1 MITLYGAP
9 TPNTNKVA
17 ILLEELAL
25 AYQTV
30 HVDLAAGEQRQ
41 DWFLALN
48 PNNKI
53 PVITDDVSGATVW
66 ESGAILIHI
75 AEHYDVEAR
84 FLPRNAIARSAVL
97 SHMFFQSASVG
108 PTLGRLNEQM
118 TAPSETRNPGMLALF
133 YQEAERLAGVFDLIL
148 ADGRPFLSGDYS
160 LSDMMHFPWLKF
172 GLERRFPA
180 MISRPKVVAWLN
192 RVADRPAV
200 TRGMARFD
208 RREDK

>member
-17 ILLEELAL
+17 ILLEELGQ
-25 AYQTV
+25 AYKIVQ
-30 HVDLAAGEQRQ
+30 VDLAAGEQRQ

-53 PVITDDVSGATVW
+53 PVITDDLAGATVW

-84 FLPRNAIARSAVL
+84 FLPRSASARSAVL
-97 SHMFFQSASVG
+97 SHMFFQVASVG

-133 YQEAERLAGVFDLIL
+133 YQEAERISGVFDLIL
-148 ADGRPFLSGDYS
+148 TDGRPFLSGEYS
-160 LSDMMHFPWLKF
+160 LSDMMHYPWLKF
-172 GLERRFPA
+172 GLERKFPA
-180 MISRPKVVAWLN
+180 MISRPNVVAWLE
-192 RVADRPAV
+192 RIAERPAV
-200 TRGMARFD
+200 ASGMARFEQ
-208 RREDK
+208 R

>member
-25 AYQTV
+25 EYKCV
-30 HVDLAAGEQRQ
+30 RVDIAAGEQRQ

-53 PVITDDVSGATVW
+53 PVITDDASGATVW
-66 ESGAILIHI
+66 ESGAILLHI
-75 AEHYDVEAR
+75 AEQYDSEAR
-84 FLPRNAIARSAVL
+84 FLPRSAEARSAVL
-97 SHMFFQSASVG
+97 SHMFFQAASIG

-118 TAPSETRNPGMLALF
+118 SAPSETRSTAMLTLF
-133 YQEAERLAGVFDLIL
+133 YQEAERLAAVLDLIL
-148 ADGRPFLSGDYS
+148 ADDRPFLSGAYS
-160 LSDMMHFPWLKF
+160 LSDMMHYPWLKF
-172 GLERRFPA
+172 GLQRQFPA

-192 RVADRPAV
+192 RVAERPAV
-200 TRGMARFD
+200 VRGMARFE
-208 RREDK
+208 R